1 MGDKLYEG
9 MKELVKKYG
18 KPWKVNHIGSLG
30 CIYFTDQDVENY
42 EDAKTSD
49 TEEFARYFRAICW
62 SMVHLGPSQF
72 EAMFLSNIQCD
83 SRTEYRRDNQRDSGY
98 LEGFLKRFI
107 KEDNKMKSEWDD
119 NPLTAGAS

>member
-1 MGDKLYEG
+1 MSHMGDKLYEG

-49 TEEFARYFRAICW
+49 TEEFARYFHY
-62 SMVHLGPSQF
+62 MLEHGVHLGPSQF
-72 EAMFLSNIQCD
+72 EAMFLSNAH
-83 SRTEYRRDNQRDSGY
+83 TEETTKETLDIFER
-98 LEGFLKRFI
+98 FLKA
-107 KEDNKMKSEWDD
+107 E
-119 NPLTAGAS
+119 

>member
-1 MGDKLYEG
+1 MATYKRILLKLSGESLMGEKLYEG

-49 TEEFARYFRAICW
+49 TEEFARYFHYMLEHGI
-62 SMVHLGPSQF
+62 HLGPSQF
-72 EAMFLSNIQCD
+72 EAMFLSLSLIH
-83 SRTEYRRDNQRDSGY
+83 
-98 LEGFLKRFI
+98 I
-107 KEDNKMKSEWDD
+107 
-119 NPLTAGAS
+119 

>member
-1 MGDKLYEG
+1 

-49 TEEFARYFRAICW
+49 TEEFARYFHYMLEHGI
-62 SMVHLGPSQF
+62 HLGPSQF
-72 EAMFLSNIQCD
+72 EAMFLSNAH
-83 SRTEYRRDNQRDSGY
+83 TEETTKET
-98 LEGFLKRFI
+98 LEIFEGFLKQ
-107 KEDNKMKSEWDD
+107 E
-119 NPLTAGAS
+119 